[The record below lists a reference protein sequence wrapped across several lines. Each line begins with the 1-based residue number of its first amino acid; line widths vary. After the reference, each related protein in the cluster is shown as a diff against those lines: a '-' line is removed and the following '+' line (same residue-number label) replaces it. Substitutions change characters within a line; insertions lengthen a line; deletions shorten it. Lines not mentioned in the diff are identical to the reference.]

1 MEPTPHTPPA
11 APSSSPTN
19 IISPVAGGMAGASIG
34 LGFFSSIVFWWYPF
48 GPILATV
55 GLILGI
61 ISIVR
66 GVRGP
71 RGENFGFIGAAICAT
86 SLSISFTLNH
96 VLRFLQWDQLF

>member
-1 MEPTPHTPPA
+1 MEHPANTTTPAVTPTRIVQP
-11 APSSSPTN
+11 
-19 IISPVAGGMAGASIG
+19 IAGGMAGASIG

-61 ISIVR
+61 ITMVR

-71 RGENFGFIGAAICAT
+71 RGENFPLAGVAICAT